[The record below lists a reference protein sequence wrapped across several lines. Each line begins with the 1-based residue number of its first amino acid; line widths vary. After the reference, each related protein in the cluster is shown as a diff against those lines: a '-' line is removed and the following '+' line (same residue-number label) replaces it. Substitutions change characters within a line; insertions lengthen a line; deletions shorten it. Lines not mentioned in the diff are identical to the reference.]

1 MLENL
6 LSRCKKINNY
16 LNIFGSSEIFGVF
29 IYQENG
35 KIVYANKT
43 LEKLL
48 GYENG
53 ELLNKSFFDF
63 FQADAD
69 SLNSIKDIVL
79 KRLSGKAFS
88 IELKEH
94 FFYNKHKA
102 KIPVSIFAYTVEF
115 EGKPS
120 GLVLVFDK
128 TKEKSYEKL
137 FFALSQVNQL
147 IIRQNN
153 ESDLLRAVCN
163 VLVDRVSYSAC
174 VLGVVKNK
182 KFKVIYKRAKNYI
195 DEDSLN
201 LQLEVKSQNICN
213 CSVSK
218 AYFSK
223 NIGLIQDVS
232 QTQNCQKDFFER
244 FNIHSTCAIPILK
257 DAKVAYIVLI
267 LDVLPDTFDNKF
279 LHLLNEIKED
289 LTFALSKIEKD
300 RFSNLTF
307 SALNQSNELIVICD
321 SNFKIIFV
329 NEGKYFPN
337 DTFRVLIGKKIAF
350 LFEKEHFKVI
360 KNNFYNTLKKGED
373 FFGLLKYNLRENSK
387 EFYTSISPFV
397 NNGKITHYILIAK
410 EISTKEELKD
420 KLYKLMHFDET
431 TGLINFSTFLYT
443 CELFFQKVN
452 DYKQIS
458 SIMLINPIQFKNINH
473 AFGYEMGNKILK
485 EIALRLKQNIRSND
499 VVAKLESDRFGILI
513 KDLKTQEDALVI
525 AIKLLKGLEKPYIIE
540 NHKILLSFNLGLSFF
555 PNDSKNA
562 KDLLNK
568 AQVALVD
575 ARQKGENQV
584 GFFRKDI
591 ETKSSQKLKLKA
603 ELELAVLNKE
613 FVPFYQPYVD
623 KDKNIVGAEALLRWN
638 KNGKIL
644 LPGKFLSIL
653 EDTSLI
659 VDVESMILNE
669 VLNDFKTIKSYCKH
683 TVPISVNLSIQS
695 LMQRH
700 LAQSL
705 VSNLKYFGV
714 NEPFLKIEIIE
725 RAFFH
730 DFNYIRRLMDELRQ
744 SGVSFAIDD
753 FGTGYS
759 SLSYLTK
766 LNVEFLK
773 IDISFVRELFN
784 MQTKN
789 ITKSIIYLA
798 HSLNLKTIAEGIES
812 LEQFEELKNMECDY
826 FQGYL
831 FYKPLPKEE
840 FFEIIK
846 CKGGVL

>member
-1 MLENL
+1 V
-6 LSRCKKINNY
+6 RCKKIINNY

-29 IYQENG
+29 VYQENG

-48 GYENG
+48 GYEHG

-63 FQADAD
+63 LEVDENG
-69 SLNSIKDIVL
+69 LKSIKNIAQ
-79 KRLSGKAFS
+79 KRLSGEAFAV
-88 IELKEH
+88 ELKEY
-94 FFYNKHKA
+94 FFYNKHKT

-153 ESDLLRAVCN
+153 ESDLLRAVCD
-163 VLVDRVSYSAC
+163 VLVDKVSYSAC

-182 KFKVIYKRAKNYI
+182 KFKVMYKRAKNYI
-195 DEDSLN
+195 DKDSLN
-201 LQLEVKSQNICN
+201 FELEVKSQNTCN

-223 NIGLIQDVS
+223 NIGLI
-232 QTQNCQKDFFER
+232 KDISRIHSCKRGFFER

-257 DAKVAYIVLI
+257 NTKVVYIILI
-267 LDVLPDTFDNKF
+267 MDVLPDTFDDKF
-279 LHLLNEIKED
+279 FHLINEIKED
-289 LTFALSKIEKD
+289 LNFAISKIEKD
-300 RFSNLTF
+300 MFSNLIF
-307 SALNQSNELIVICD
+307 SALNQSNELVAICD
-321 SNFKIIFV
+321 SSFGIIFV
-329 NEGKYFPN
+329 NEGKHFPN
-337 DTFRVLIGKKIAF
+337 DTFRVLIGKKVAY
-350 LFEKEHFKVI
+350 LFDKEQFKVI
-360 KNNFYNTLKKGED
+360 KSSFYNTLKKGED
-373 FFGLLKYNLRENSK
+373 FFGLLKYNLRGNSK
-387 EFYTSISPFV
+387 EFYTSISPFI
-397 NNGKITHYILIAK
+397 NNGRITHYILIAK

-431 TGLINFSTFLYT
+431 TGLINFSTFIYT

-452 DYKQIS
+452 DYKQVS

-485 EIALRLKQNIRSND
+485 EIALRLKKNIRSND
-499 VVAKLESDRFGILI
+499 IAAKLESDRFGILI
-513 KDLKTQEDALVI
+513 KDLKTQEDALII
-525 AIKLLKGLEKPYIIE
+525 AVKLLNELSKPYVVE
-540 NHKILLSFNLGLSFF
+540 SHKILLSFNIGLSFF

-584 GFFRKDI
+584 GFFKKDI

-644 LPGKFLSIL
+644 QPGKFLSVL

-669 VLNDFKTIKSYCKH
+669 VLNDFKTIKSYCKNA
-683 TVPISVNLSIQS
+683 VPISVNLSIQS

-705 VSNLKYFGV
+705 VSNLRYFGI

-730 DFNYIRRLMDELRQ
+730 DFTYIKGLIDELRQ
-744 SGVSFAIDD
+744 SGISFAIDD

-766 LNVEFLK
+766 LNIEFLK

-784 MQTKN
+784 VQTKN

-798 HSLNLKTIAEGIES
+798 HSLNLKTIAEGVES